1 MKKSAAAFAI
11 IVAACAPANDDA
23 REATSA
29 DSVAGSAPVA
39 ETASRDTLAKSDSP
53 STAPESAAAAPQRGQ
68 ANAGARS
75 TPAPPTAAQDRVR
88 GTVRLTGTVLEPV
101 TSVETPQGTYVVR
114 GALEPDVRALAG
126 AVVILMGQVSTT
138 PRPVIDVEA
147 YSVAEIE
154 GQPATVGTVTSDGRA
169 LVIGSDTVALEP
181 PPAGLQPGS
190 RIWVT
195 GPRSGRTVRVAS
207 FGVIRPAQ

>member
-11 IVAACAPANDDA
+11 IVAACAPANNDA
-23 REATSA
+23 GETVSA

-39 ETASRDTLAKSDSP
+39 ETGSPDSPAKSDAPSVASE
-53 STAPESAAAAPQRGQ
+53 STAAVPQRGQ
-68 ANAGARS
+68 ANAGTRS
-75 TPAPPTAAQDRVR
+75 TAAPPTAAQDRVR
-88 GTVRLTGTVLEPV
+88 GIVRLTGTVLEPV
-101 TSVETPQGTYVVR
+101 TSIETSQGTYVVR

-126 AVVILMGQVSTT
+126 AVVILMGQVSTA

-147 YSVAEIE
+147 YSITEIE

-181 PPAGLQPGS
+181 PPPGLQPGS

-195 GPRSGRTVRVAS
+195 GARSGRTVRVTS